1 MRDPWEPFEGYQYT
15 NRFGT
20 VCTTYGASTT
30 GVFRFQKLIQQIQ
43 HTLLN
48 CPDDDLTWQYFY
60 LSDRH
65 FQSAVTE
72 CLTLNN
78 IDPDTVTL
86 AMVNALLFDPGHLIA
101 INTPPESAHQ
111 KQAEPA
117 TLGEV
122 IGAIAT
128 HTESLEEAIR
138 LAETVPAQQL
148 QAIMGGKNKLQRQ
161 QTEEGRKAKSAQTN
175 KAKAKQQLEA
185 MRQKMVS

>member
-1 MRDPWEPFEGYQYT
+1 MRDPWEPFEFIDRLGNTQAIFGCST
-15 NRFGT
+15 IGVIRFG
-20 VCTTYGASTT
+20 
-30 GVFRFQKLIQQIQ
+30 KLISQIQ
-43 HTLLN
+43 HTLFN
-48 CPDDDLTWQYFY
+48 CQEDDLTWQYFY

-101 INTPPESAHQ
+101 INTPIESTAH
-111 KQAEPA
+111 KATEPA

-122 IGAIAT
+122 IGSIAT

-161 QTEEGRKAKSAQTN
+161 QTEEGRKAESAQTN

-185 MRQKMVS
+185 MRQRMVS